1 MSKIPYVD
9 SSKEEQTQ
17 GKKKFWNKGFI
28 ISLIVVFLLLLLTA
42 G

>member
-17 GKKKFWNKGFI
+17 GKKKFWNKGSI
-28 ISLIVVFLLLLLTA
+28 ISCCSSLLLVGA
-42 G
+42 